1 MTITEILQRDHARL
15 EDQAKHLRDANRRDP
30 RHDFAT
36 FCEAMSRHMF
46 LEEHAILAFLTTE
59 NSCNYLDMPELLR
72 QHDALRLQM
81 ARIEEDLAASPQPT
95 IQGLI
100 LQLLA
105 EMDAHFLFEAQSLY
119 GLFDTELREDQQ
131 QRLRGWLQVLGETL
145 PAPA

>member
-1 MTITEILQRDHARL
+1 
-15 EDQAKHLRDANRRDP
+15 
-30 RHDFAT
+30 
-36 FCEAMSRHMF
+36 
-46 LEEHAILAFLTTE
+46 
-59 NSCNYLDMPELLR
+59 MPELLR

-145 PAPA
+145 PAQA